1 MVEYVRLLKPSALYA
16 QKQLLQSQLES
27 LTIVQRIK
35 RYHELRKEELILKI
49 ALKKKLDE
57 IKTDISIFEKMLPKP
72 QRTAEEEAILPI
84 ERQLRRNALEDE
96 INTIRA
102 KLSQLQ

>member
-1 MVEYVRLLKPSALYA
+1 MEYVRILRPSAIYA
-16 QKQLLQSQLES
+16 KKQFLQSQLES
-27 LTIVQRIK
+27 LTIVQRTK

-49 ALKKKLDE
+49 ALKKKLDD
-57 IKTDISIFEKMLPKP
+57 IKTEISLFEKMLPKS
-72 QRTAEEEAILPI
+72 QKVAEEDLSIPV

-102 KLSQLQ
+102 KLAQLK